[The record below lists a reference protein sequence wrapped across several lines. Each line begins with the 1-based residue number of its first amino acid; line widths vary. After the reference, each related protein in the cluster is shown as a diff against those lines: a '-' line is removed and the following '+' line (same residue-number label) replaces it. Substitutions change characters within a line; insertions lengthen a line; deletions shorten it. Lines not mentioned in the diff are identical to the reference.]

1 MDIIKYAKDIKLESL
16 QSALGTLVERKLEPK
31 DDDSEVAL
39 SKVSPV
45 FSQVCQIVK
54 KEGTQHN
61 LKVWHNAGTDM
72 LPFLRVCSLLHTFCA
87 PNIWLIISAA

>member
-39 SKVSPV
+39 SIVSPV
-45 FSQVCQIVK
+45 FSQVCQ
-54 KEGTQHN
+54 KEETQQN
-61 LKVWHNAGTDM
+61 VKVWHNAGTDM
-72 LPFLRVCSLLHTFCA
+72 LPFLRVCSLLHTFLPPKYLAC
-87 PNIWLIISAA
+87 NFSCLS